1 MNSVLRGDI
10 GPKESHCNLSRWT
23 GGTMDGQ
30 VGTTGQVPQAKK
42 LETDSESDDE
52 RPLMQRKQEIQAKQQ
67 NGMYKFCL

>member
-1 MNSVLRGDI
+1 
-10 GPKESHCNLSRWT
+10 
-23 GGTMDGQ
+23 MDGQ